1 MVFGDLRPRPPASVG
16 LFAKRSRSRMVDP
29 EPGGYRPRRAFL
41 EPDPS
46 DDESVTSAVDDSQRT
61 LADSA
66 ANGSSARRAGS
77 RAPSEPAESSDF
89 DAARETRQ
97 SDRQPDTQS
106 PQIGTPDSLT
116 SAPSSSNEGIG
127 SDRAASPRSIPTPN
141 SPTGT
146 PSTRN
151 EGIGS
156 DGAASPRSIPTPDF
170 PTGTPSTRKE
180 AIGSDWA
187 ASRRS
192 IFADLD
198 DDDVAPQLYRDSS
211 PESARSE
218 ETTSH
223 PTGARPSDADE
234 AQVDT
239 GRQTWV
245 RPALANAPRRFR
257 PSDPEATTILPRT
270 SSSGSV
276 SSRGWQDSIDDFS
289 DIDEGR
295 FHLGRR
301 TKLALLIAGVAAVVV
316 AGLAIGRA
324 VLVGDTPT
332 TSPSTG
338 SSPTSAPS
346 GVPPAELLNEDAML
360 SAKDAKRVSSN
371 RTWQVALTQRG
382 MTAESEKAACLGEPA
397 EGQPMSALT
406 MLRLLSANGKER

>member
-1 MVFGDLRPRPPASVG
+1 MVFGDLRPRPPAGVG
-16 LFAKRSRSRMVDP
+16 PLATRSRSRMVDP
-29 EPGGYRPRRAFL
+29 EPGAYRPRRAFL

-46 DDESVTSAVDDSQRT
+46 DDESVTSDVDDSHRT
-61 LADSA
+61 LADA
-66 ANGSSARRAGS
+66 AGNGSSARRAGS
-77 RAPSEPAESSDF
+77 RALSEPAVSSNF
-89 DAARETRQ
+89 VAAREARQ
-97 SDRQPDTQS
+97 SDSQADTQS
-106 PQIGTPDSLT
+106 PEIGTPDSPT
-116 SAPSSSNEGIG
+116 GAASAGREAIG
-127 SDRAASPRSIPTPN
+127 CTGAASPQSMPTPD

-151 EGIGS
+151 EG
-156 DGAASPRSIPTPDF
+156 
-170 PTGTPSTRKE
+170 
-180 AIGSDWA
+180 IGSDWA

-198 DDDVAPQLYRDSS
+198 DDDDVAPPLYRDSS

-218 ETTSH
+218 ETTRH
-223 PTGARPSDADE
+223 PTGARPPDADE

-270 SSSGSV
+270 SSGSV

-346 GVPPAELLNEDAML
+346 GIPPAELLNDDAML
-360 SAKDAKRVSSN
+360 DAKDAKRVSSD

-382 MTAESEKAACLGEPA
+382 VTADSSK
-397 EGQPMSALT
+397 
-406 MLRLLSANGKER
+406 